1 MTPEE
6 MLDEWLDE
14 IVPVYEIGEMT
25 FDPSQIVKNCDPSA
39 YRILL
44 SEREEELV

>member
-1 MTPEE
+1 

-14 IVPVYEIGEMT
+14 IFPVYEIGEMT
-25 FDPSQIVKNCDPSA
+25 FYPSQIVKNCDPIA

-44 SEREEELV
+44 SEREEENV